1 MARSYSNSGR
11 GLMGI
16 SIVIILVV
24 LALGIFAVVKSSTAR
39 NQKSKLESYNATI
52 AERADAMGYEVN
64 DFLAAYGLSDSGFTG
79 KENESEAYN
88 AMTLSNYV
96 KFYNG
101 TAPTEAEF
109 EAFKAANADVA
120 KDATLDST
128 DGTVKYAYMTYLQEQ
143 QEAAQAAQSQSKEMD
158 GGVNTGAGSDAG
170 NASAASTEAASEN
183 K

>member
-1 MARSYSNSGR
+1 MARSYNNSGR

-16 SIVIILVV
+16 SILVILIV

-39 NQKSKLESYNATI
+39 NQASKLESYNATI

-64 DFLAAYGLSDSGFTG
+64 DFLAAYGLSDSGLTG

-109 EAFKAANADVA
+109 AAFKAATPDVA

-143 QEAAQAAQSQSKEMD
+143 QEAAQAAQSQAKEMD

-170 NASAASTEAASEN
+170 STN